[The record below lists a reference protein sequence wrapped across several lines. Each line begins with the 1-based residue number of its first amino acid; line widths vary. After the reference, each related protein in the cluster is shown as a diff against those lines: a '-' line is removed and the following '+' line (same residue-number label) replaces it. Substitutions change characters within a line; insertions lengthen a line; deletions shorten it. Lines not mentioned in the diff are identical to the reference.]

1 MIGKTGKNNPLISII
16 VPVYNVEPYI
26 ERCIESIIKQSYK
39 NIEIVVVDDGSTDN
53 SGRICDEYAQK
64 DRRIKVIHKRNGG
77 LVSAR
82 KVGVINSA
90 GDYVAYVDGDDW
102 IEQHM
107 YKILI
112 RDAVQYNADI
122 VTSGLYRDYEN
133 SVISEFD
140 NISEGIYD
148 TENIKK
154 KIFPVMIY
162 TGRFFESGINIHLY
176 NKIYRRKLVE
186 TNQLNIDDCV
196 GIGEDAALVYPC
208 IIDSKKIVVK
218 HRCFYHYCIRQNSIM
233 SLGYKK
239 EISGYKRIYGII
251 EKKIE
256 LCSGWEN
263 ILKEQLN
270 YLMIYLL
277 LLKEPEYV
285 ITVNKGMIIP
295 FEHVQIREKIVL
307 YGSGKFG
314 NTLYRFVKEKRLCE
328 IVLRI
333 DESANVENEIFHFT
347 KLKEISE
354 SSYEKV
360 VIAVLVNAVAEK
372 IFEQLIGIG
381 IKEYKIVRL
390 RIDSKKIVRSEKWK
404 SLFKE

>member
-196 GIGEDAALVYPC
+196 RIGEDAALVYPC

-218 HRCFYHYCIRQNSIM
+218 
-233 SLGYKK
+233 
-239 EISGYKRIYGII
+239 
-251 EKKIE
+251 
-256 LCSGWEN
+256 
-263 ILKEQLN
+263 
-270 YLMIYLL
+270 
-277 LLKEPEYV
+277 
-285 ITVNKGMIIP
+285 
-295 FEHVQIREKIVL
+295 
-307 YGSGKFG
+307 
-314 NTLYRFVKEKRLCE
+314 
-328 IVLRI
+328 
-333 DESANVENEIFHFT
+333 
-347 KLKEISE
+347 
-354 SSYEKV
+354 
-360 VIAVLVNAVAEK
+360 
-372 IFEQLIGIG
+372 
-381 IKEYKIVRL
+381 
-390 RIDSKKIVRSEKWK
+390 
-404 SLFKE
+404 